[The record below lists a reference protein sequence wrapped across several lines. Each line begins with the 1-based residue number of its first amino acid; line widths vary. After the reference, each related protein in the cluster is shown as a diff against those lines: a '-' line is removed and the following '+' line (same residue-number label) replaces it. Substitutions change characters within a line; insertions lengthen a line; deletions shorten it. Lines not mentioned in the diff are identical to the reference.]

1 MRHKGRRSLPNW
13 NGINQ
18 VHCFLIDFK
27 LNPKIKCDFHDIDQL
42 TAFADYR
49 VPQTLLEAN
58 ALEYSAE
65 LIEQLKGFISETMV
79 LLSLYL
85 RSIYVPKKY
94 TGLIEELER

>member
-1 MRHKGRRSLPNW
+1 MRHIGRRSLPNW

-65 LIEQLKGFISETMV
+65 LIEQLKGF
-79 LLSLYL
+79 LFRKRWYFCLF
-85 RSIYVPKKY
+85 IYVAFMSPRNIL
-94 TGLIEELER
+94 G